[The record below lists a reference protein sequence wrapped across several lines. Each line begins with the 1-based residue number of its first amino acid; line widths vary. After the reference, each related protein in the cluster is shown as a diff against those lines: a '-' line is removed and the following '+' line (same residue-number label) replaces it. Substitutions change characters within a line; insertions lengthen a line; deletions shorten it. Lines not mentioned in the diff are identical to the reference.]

1 MLDKIN
7 ALSLRFLVQLLTK
20 ISIIIIYRRMNFT
33 SPPLFIVTTNFVL
46 YLYKTLVELFK
57 FIKHTRFFPLNLIF
71 LNQDFLV
78 LVGIMNFCH
87 EFFEIKL
94 LFHFFL
100 HQFEVF
106 FVAIKAVIFAN
117 AEVELRVEF
126 WERHEEIE
134 LEFLTGAPEVFVI
147 EDFSCRLELQK
158 DLECGVEL
166 LVRVNHEGPEYHQQ
180 VWHTS
185 YQ

>member
-1 MLDKIN
+1 M
-7 ALSLRFLVQLLTK
+7 S
-20 ISIIIIYRRMNFT
+20 FT
-33 SPPLFIVTTNFVL
+33 CPPLFIVTTNFVL
-46 YLYKTLVELFK
+46 YLYKTLVERFK

-78 LVGIMNFCH
+78 LIGIMNFCH

-106 FVAIKAVIFAN
+106 LVAIEAVIFSY

-126 WERHEEIE
+126 WEGHEEI
-134 LEFLTGAPEVFVI
+134 
-147 EDFSCRLELQK
+147 
-158 DLECGVEL
+158 
-166 LVRVNHEGPEYHQQ
+166 
-180 VWHTS
+180 
-185 YQ
+185 